1 MTTIIKACG
10 FTRGGK
16 EDKQRALRILL
27 ECMAEMK
34 TNDFIVPTSLTY
46 RTLLNATRALV
57 VDDSKR
63 RPISAN
69 IFETCC
75 RNGLVD
81 KTVLEALENA
91 QPELFVK
98 LPNNIPTAWKKN
110 VDRGR
115 DDR

>member
-10 FTRGGK
+10 YTRGGK
-16 EDKQRALRILL
+16 DDKQRALRVLL
-27 ECMAEMK
+27 ECMAELK
-34 TNDFIVPTSLTY
+34 TNNYIVPTSLTY

-57 VDDSKR
+57 VDDAKR
-63 RPISAN
+63 RPISAT

-91 QPELFVK
+91 QPELYVK
-98 LPNNIPTAWKKN
+98 LPGNIPAVWKKN
-110 VDRGR
+110 VDGGR
-115 DDR
+115 YE